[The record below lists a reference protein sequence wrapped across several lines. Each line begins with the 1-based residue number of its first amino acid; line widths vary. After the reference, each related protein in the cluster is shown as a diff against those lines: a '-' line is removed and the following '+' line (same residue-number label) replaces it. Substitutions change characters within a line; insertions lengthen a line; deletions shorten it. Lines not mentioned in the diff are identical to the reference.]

1 VKRYQN
7 NMKKKERNAMNK
19 LKKLGFKKVPG
30 TEPGFHMYELNP
42 AELGARQRIHDNL
55 KAEAASDKPQAAS
68 NKRQALD
75 KSR

>member
-1 VKRYQN
+1 
-7 NMKKKERNAMNK
+7 MKKKERHAMNK

-55 KAEAASDKPQAAS
+55 KAEAASNKPQAAS

-75 KSR
+75 KSK

>member
-30 TEPGFHMYELNP
+30 TEPGFHMYELTP
-42 AELGARQRIHDNL
+42 ARLQQFDENF
-55 KAEAASDKPQAAS
+55 KAQAAS
-68 NKRQALD
+68 NKPQATSCKRQALD
-75 KSR
+75 KSK